1 MENHWRSIAVLW
13 AINGIRDGTCK
24 CWDGVVQI
32 QNGEMEKH
40 YPKPGWNAEPR
51 PAVRYSRVVWVVQ
64 QLRAAPKPYGF
75 GDRMIWMTDCTKI
88 PNLNLQLLK
97 KIVVFPQM
105 EYSPETMRKMMI
117 NHDAPSNFGDS
128 SPVRPQLMCFVSN
141 CQVRAPRPW
150 WFGNETSTMFSRD
163 EGILTSKMMV
173 QKMHIILN
181 HFNHFGSHFPKY
193 GLKTTSLRH
202 NQPKKKLV
210 FWQVRA
216 ISFISEK
223 SAGSWAVD
231 PTIDYDN

>member
-1 MENHWRSIAVLW
+1 MGSVMEHASVGMVSFKFKMGRW
-13 AINGIRDGTCK
+13 K
-24 CWDGVVQI
+24 
-32 QNGEMEKH
+32 KH

-97 KIVVFPQM
+97 KIVFPQM

-141 CQVRAPRPW
+141 CQVRAPPTVVIW
-150 WFGNETSTMFSRD
+150 QWN
-163 EGILTSKMMV
+163 LHHV
-173 QKMHIILN
+173 QQ
-181 HFNHFGSHFPKY
+181 GW
-193 GLKTTSLRH
+193 RH
-202 NQPKKKLV
+202 LDV
-210 FWQVRA
+210 
-216 ISFISEK
+216 
-223 SAGSWAVD
+223 
-231 PTIDYDN
+231 